1 MAVHGLLLGAWLG
14 SVLTA
19 AAAAESPPNRLAGE
33 HSPYLLQHAHD
44 LVDWHPWGAE
54 AFALA
59 RTSQRPIFLSI
70 GFSTCHW
77 CHVMERESFK
87 DPVTAAFLNEHF
99 ICIKVDRDERPD
111 VDQIYM
117 TFVQATTGSGGWPL
131 SVWLTPDR
139 EPFAGG
145 TYFAPQDRP
154 GRPGFRT
161 VLDQVAAAWQADRE
175 QLLTA
180 SRVTTAALVSL
191 AKPPPPSA
199 ETSDADLWNR
209 AFTAVAAEFDRQ
221 HGGFGGPPRFP
232 RPATLA
238 FLFRL
243 HEAAPASGPGREAL
257 AMALATLRGMTAGGI
272 RDQLGG
278 GFHRYAVDAA
288 WRRPHFE
295 RLLPDQAQLAI
306 ALLTASRLTGE
317 EAYALTART
326 LLDSVLADM
335 ADGGG
340 GFHAAIDAESPAT
353 GKAANNGEGAF
364 YRWTQPEIAAVV
376 GSERAA
382 VFCHHYGPESA
393 DPAPGS
399 VLWQRHALAE
409 TAAAF
414 GLSSDQ
420 AEATLA
426 ECRRLLL
433 AARRLRP
440 SPPVDD
446 TLITGWNG
454 LMISAL
460 ARGHQVLGDHAYL
473 AAANAAADRLL
484 RDHVFE
490 DGSLCHA
497 RRGDGDPKGG
507 FADDHAFL
515 VQGLLDLYE
524 SSFDPDRLSQAIAL
538 QDRQDL
544 EFWDAEEGGYF
555 ATASDDP
562 FLLVRLKPDRDE
574 ALPSANAVAVANL
587 VRLATIL
594 DQPDRMAR
602 AAEIVAAFRG
612 RLEQTPTAAL
622 QMLAES
628 GRLAG
633 PPTHVVITGFRDA
646 ADTAAL
652 LRSVWRTPGTNRIV
666 LLADGDEQLAALS
679 PLVRPILAVAGSGEP
694 RPATAY
700 VCSGE
705 ICLPPTTSPETLA
718 KLLGE
723 LPPAG
728 R

>member
-1 MAVHGLLLGAWLG
+1 
-14 SVLTA
+14 
-19 AAAAESPPNRLAGE
+19 
-33 HSPYLLQHAHD
+33 
-44 LVDWHPWGAE
+44 
-54 AFALA
+54 
-59 RTSQRPIFLSI
+59 
-70 GFSTCHW
+70 
-77 CHVMERESFK
+77 MEREAFQ

-99 ICIKVDRDERPD
+99 VCIKVDRDERPD

-117 TFVQATTGSGGWPL
+117 SFVQATTGSGGWPL
-131 SVWLTPDR
+131 SLWLTPDR

-161 VLDQVAAAWQADRE
+161 VLDQITAAWQADRE
-175 QLLTA
+175 QLLPA
-180 SRVTTAALVSL
+180 SRITTAALVSL
-191 AKPPPPSA
+191 AKPPPPTA

-238 FLFRL
+238 FLFQL

-257 AMALATLRGMTAGGI
+257 AMALATLRGMAAGGI

-278 GFHRYAVDAA
+278 GFHRYTVDAA
-288 WRRPHFE
+288 WRQPHFE
-295 RLLPDQAQLAI
+295 RLLPDQAQLVM
-306 ALLTASRLTGE
+306 ALLTAFQLTGE
-317 EAYALTART
+317 DVFALTARG
-326 LLDSVLADM
+326 LLDSVLDDLAD
-335 ADGGG
+335 AGG
-340 GFHAAIDAESPAT
+340 GFYAAIDADSPPTGEAAVAT
-353 GKAANNGEGAF
+353 EGAF
-364 YRWTQPEIAAVV
+364 YRWTQLEITAVV

-382 VFCHHYGPESA
+382 VFCYHYGPESTG
-393 DPAPGS
+393 PPSGS
-399 VLWQRHALAE
+399 VLWQRHALPE

-414 GLSSDQ
+414 RLSCEQ

-426 ECRRLLL
+426 ECRELLL
-433 AARRLRP
+433 AERRRRP
-440 SPPVDD
+440 PPPVDD

-473 AAANAAADRLL
+473 AAADAAADRVL
-484 RDHVFE
+484 RDHVCD

-497 RRGDGDPKGG
+497 RRGDGHSNGG

-515 VQGLLDLYE
+515 IQGLLDLYE
-524 SSFDPDRLSQAIAL
+524 SSFDPDRLFQAITL
-538 QDRQDL
+538 QDRQDVR
-544 EFWDAEEGGYF
+544 FWDAEEGGYF

-587 VRLATIL
+587 VRLAMIL
-594 DQPDRMAR
+594 DQPQRLAR
-602 AAEIVAAFRG
+602 AAKIVAAFRG

-628 GRLAG
+628 GRLTSA
-633 PPTHVVITGFRDA
+633 PTRVVIAGSRDA
-646 ADTAAL
+646 AGTAAL
-652 LRSVWRTPGTNRIV
+652 LRSVWRSPARNRIV
-666 LLADGDEQLAALS
+666 LLADGDERLATIS
-679 PLVRPILAVAGSGEP
+679 PLVRPILAATDSGAP
-694 RPATAY
+694 SPATAY
-700 VCSGE
+700 VCTGE
-705 ICLPPTTSPETLA
+705 TCHPPTSDPETLSR
-718 KLLGE
+718 LLAPA
-723 LPPAG
+723 LPGG